1 VVSYHT
7 NTGNYSADQTQF
19 NTSIDRAP
27 LHGLATGAS
36 GGNGVYAYGAS
47 TVFPTNTYNGTNYYV
62 DVVYVT
68 P

>member
-7 NTGNYSADQTQF
+7 NTGNYSADQGAF
-19 NTSIDRAP
+19 NTQIDRAP
-27 LHGLATGAS
+27 LHGLSTGSS
-36 GGNGVYAYGAS
+36 GGNGVYAYGATS
-47 TVFPTNTYNGTNYYV
+47 VFPANTYNASNYYV